1 LKYVF
6 LKKSKLNQGD
16 LTMFRAILINKND
29 DGSTR
34 AELTQLDDAQ
44 LPAEGDVTVAV
55 EYSTINYKDGLAI
68 TGKSPVVRKWPMVPG
83 IDGAGTV
90 IASSNANWKV
100 GDHFLLN
107 GWGVGEGHMGCLAER
122 AKLKGDWLIPM
133 PHGMTS
139 RTAMAIGTAG
149 YTAMLCAMALAENG
163 VKPEH
168 GEVLVTGASGGVG
181 SVAVAILAARGYRVV
196 ASTGKT
202 AEADYLKSLGATDVM
217 DRAELSAPGKPLQ
230 KERWAGVVDSV
241 GSHTLANAVAQVRY
255 GGTVAACGL
264 AQGMDFPAS
273 VAPFIL
279 RGVKLIGVD
288 SVMAPID
295 RRIAAWSNL
304 ASEVKPDTLEKITQQ
319 ISLAD
324 ALAWAPKILAG
335 EVRGRLVVDV
345 KS

>member
-1 LKYVF
+1 
-6 LKKSKLNQGD
+6 
-16 LTMFRAILINKND
+16 MFRAILLTKND

-34 AELTQLDDAQ
+34 AELSQLDDSQ
-44 LPAEGDVTVAV
+44 LPSEGDVTVAV
-55 EYSTINYKDGLAI
+55 EYSTINYKVGLAI

-90 IASSNANWKV
+90 VASSHPNWKA

-107 GWGVGEGHMGCLAER
+107 GWGVGEGHMGCLGQR
-122 AKLKGDWLIPM
+122 AKLKGDWLIPL
-133 PHGMTS
+133 PNGMS
-139 RTAMAIGTAG
+139 ARTAMAIGTAG

-168 GEVLVTGASGGVG
+168 GDVLVTGASGGVG

-202 AEADYLKSLGATDVM
+202 AEADYLKSLGAADVI

-264 AQGMDFPAS
+264 AQGMDFPAT

-279 RGVKLIGVD
+279 RNVKLIGVD

-295 RRIAAWSNL
+295 RRVAAWSNL
-304 ASEVKPDTLEKITQQ
+304 ASEIKSDTLEKITQQ

-324 ALAWAPKILAG
+324 AVIWAPKILAG

-345 KS
+345 NA

>member
-1 LKYVF
+1 
-6 LKKSKLNQGD
+6 
-16 LTMFRAILINKND
+16 MFRAILLTKND

-34 AELTQLDDAQ
+34 AELSQLDDSQ
-44 LPAEGDVTVAV
+44 LPSEGDVTVAV

-90 IASSNANWKV
+90 VASSHPNWKA

-107 GWGVGEGHMGCLAER
+107 GWGVGEGHMGCLGQR
-122 AKLKGDWLIPM
+122 AKLKGDWLIPL
-133 PHGMTS
+133 PNGMS
-139 RTAMAIGTAG
+139 ARTAMAIGTAG

-168 GEVLVTGASGGVG
+168 GDVLVTGASGGVG
-181 SVAVAILAARGYRVV
+181 SVVVAILAARGYRVV

-202 AEADYLKSLGATDVM
+202 AEADYLKSLGAADVI

-264 AQGMDFPAS
+264 AQGMDFPAT

-279 RGVKLIGVD
+279 RNVKLIGVD

-295 RRIAAWSNL
+295 RRVAAWSNL
-304 ASEVKPDTLEKITQQ
+304 ASEIKSDTLEKITQQ

-324 ALAWAPKILAG
+324 AVVWAPNILAG

-345 KS
+345 NA

>member
-1 LKYVF
+1 
-6 LKKSKLNQGD
+6 
-16 LTMFRAILINKND
+16 MFRAILLNRNE

-34 AELTQLDDAQ
+34 AELTRIDDAQ
-44 LPAEGDVTVAV
+44 LPADGDVTVAV
-55 EYSTINYKDGLAI
+55 DYSTLNYKDGLAI

-90 IASSNANWKV
+90 LASSHPDWKA
-100 GDHFLLN
+100 GDRFLLN
-107 GWGVGEGHMGCLAER
+107 GWGVGESHMGCLAER
-122 AKLKGDWLIPM
+122 ARLKGDWLVPM
-133 PHGMTS
+133 PHDMSS

-149 YTAMLCAMALAENG
+149 YTAMLCAMALAEQG

-196 ASTGKT
+196 ASTGKL
-202 AEADYLKSLGATDVM
+202 AESDYLKSLGAAEII
-217 DRAELSAPGKPLQ
+217 DRAELSAPGKPMQ

-264 AQGMDFPAS
+264 AQGMDFPAT

-288 SVMAPID
+288 SVMAPRA
-295 RRIAAWSNL
+295 RRIDAWSNL
-304 ASEVKPDTLEKITQQ
+304 ASELQSDTLDHITQE
-319 ISLAD
+319 IALAD

-335 EVRGRLVVDV
+335 GVRGRLVVNV
-345 KS
+345 NA